1 MHMPTHCDHELI
13 SKMDEVF
20 FYPKSEEAYQKRLDN
35 FRTFYKSLIGTE
47 YPRDRPKQVTTHIFD
62 NFGLAFAGFNSCD
75 VVDHIRFRPSIN
87 STAIY
92 EASEALNTIMGTCIA
107 VWHHDLDWRNEGHQD
122 TLKYDCL
129 QQISQRVFRLAL
141 CGHMHKPGGQNVQT
155 LGGNPLPVITAGSL
169 CAGPRKR
176 AESVPRQFNI
186 IEVDVDTARVH
197 TRVKDEKSSPWRRDG
212 RYSSGDASV
221 PWFDVTL
228 PKKRKDV
235 KPIGAS
241 RTTTDVNV
249 KTPTP
254 FGESMASKMPREEVV
269 LQYVWNEYADAF
281 DCSIPQIVLGPRGSG
296 KTALLLSLTFQGRK
310 SSSRYRG
317 DPIGVLTRLGLMCP
331 MKITDVSAFLN
342 KGWLSKDERRKMF
355 AALISSL
362 WAKELTDTL
371 ELAIP
376 WATNY
381 NLTVPSEQEAAY
393 SLGNIWFNTKDCK
406 TYEDVRERLR
416 EIRGEMRAALSEIDD
431 SQRES
436 ILRELLQKF
445 PI

>member
-1 MHMPTHCDHELI
+1 MAVILHLSDIHRTPDEAVTNAQILNGLIAALDDWIDAKRAPDIVVVSGDITQAAEPQEYDEARAFLEGLLNHLKLDPTRLVLVPGNHDVYWPESEEALRTSMHMPTHCDHELI

-75 VVDHIRFRPSIN
+75 VVDHIRFRPSIH

-92 EASEALNTIMGTCIA
+92 EASEALNTIIGTCIA

-122 TLKYDCL
+122 TLKHDCL

-169 CAGPRKR
+169 CAGPRQR
-176 AESVPRQFNI
+176 TESVPRQFNI

-197 TRVKDEKSSPWRRDG
+197 TRVKDEKSSPWRSDA
-212 RYSSGDASV
+212 RYSSGDAYV

-228 PKKRKDV
+228 PRKRKDV
-235 KPIGAS
+235 RPIAAS

-269 LQYVWNEYADAF
+269 LQ
-281 DCSIPQIVLGPRGSG
+281 
-296 KTALLLSLTFQGRK
+296 
-310 SSSRYRG
+310 
-317 DPIGVLTRLGLMCP
+317 
-331 MKITDVSAFLN
+331 
-342 KGWLSKDERRKMF
+342 
-355 AALISSL
+355 
-362 WAKELTDTL
+362 
-371 ELAIP
+371 
-376 WATNY
+376 
-381 NLTVPSEQEAAY
+381 
-393 SLGNIWFNTKDCK
+393 
-406 TYEDVRERLR
+406 
-416 EIRGEMRAALSEIDD
+416 
-431 SQRES
+431 
-436 ILRELLQKF
+436 
-445 PI
+445 